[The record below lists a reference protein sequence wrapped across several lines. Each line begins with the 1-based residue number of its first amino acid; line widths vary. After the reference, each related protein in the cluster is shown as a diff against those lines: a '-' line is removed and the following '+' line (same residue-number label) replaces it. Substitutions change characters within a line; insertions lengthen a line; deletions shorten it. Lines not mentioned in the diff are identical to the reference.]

1 MECAYLTV
9 AVAGDMKVHVWN
21 VDRGTRVVCTPPSH
35 TAADAVGCLEVC
47 TQQQLMFT
55 ADNAGC
61 VQTWDIAAFVE
72 HAQDPK
78 PSHFTI
84 AHAFRCHASAVTS
97 LQYISSR
104 MLLVTGSADFTVAAW
119 SISGAPA
126 GVFGLTDMWQKNMIA
141 ERDFVVDFERN
152 TLGDRGRSSNSES
165 HARVDAFLTQ
175 LQDENEGGRRCLR
188 VALIEHQVLCSEY
201 LAHQMKKRTFRWGL
215 IYSTR
220 CARPRPS
227 SF

>member
-152 TLGDRGRSSNSES
+152 TAGDRGRSSNSES

-188 VALIEHQVLCSEY
+188 VALIEHQVLCSEC